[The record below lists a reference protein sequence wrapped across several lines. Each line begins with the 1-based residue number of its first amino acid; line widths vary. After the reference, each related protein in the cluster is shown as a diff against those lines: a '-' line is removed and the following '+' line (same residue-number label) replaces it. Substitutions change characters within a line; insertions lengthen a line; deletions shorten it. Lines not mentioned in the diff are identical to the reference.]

1 MDNETLKQLAQF
13 RILLKRDK
21 GVAIDFERFV
31 GDTAYARQILALAED
46 SENETLVVLALT
58 LHDKFGLLKAAGQ
71 ALGANPATPDKT
83 DKTSKT
89 EDERTGRYLFGA
101 RS

>member
-13 RILLKRDK
+13 RILLKREK

-31 GDTAYARQILALAED
+31 GDTTYARQILAMAED
-46 SENETLVVLALT
+46 SENESLVVLALT
-58 LHDKFGLLKAAGQ
+58 LHDKFGLLKAA
-71 ALGANPATPDKT
+71 AHILGSGPTKPDKP
-83 DKTSKT
+83 
-89 EDERTGRYLFGA
+89 EEERPGRYLFGA